1 MLCRVFVPMKPSLN
15 WDKILDFS
23 QVLPLLGGTAFTL
36 IAFVVA
42 LSIIVAIHEY
52 GHYIVGRWCG
62 IHAEVF
68 SLGFGP
74 VLGSRVDKHGT
85 KWQIA
90 ALPFGGYVRFLG
102 DADAAGVGDTGEVT
116 QADRR
121 RSMHGAP
128 LWARS
133 LTVLAGP
140 VFNFILA
147 VLIFA
152 GGSMWNG
159 SLSDPLTFEE
169 GRDLPAPF
177 VSELQV
183 GDQLIAVQGVAFGG
197 EDSIIDQLPVQ
208 VTLDYEIVR
217 DGRSMTVKGPYL
229 MPPAAS
235 GITPRSAADDAGL
248 RKNDVIVAVDDTPV
262 VAFGELIAAVQA
274 ADGSPLDLD
283 VWRAGD
289 IIEVT
294 LSPRRVDLPLPEG
307 GFETRWLMGVSGE
320 PFFTA
325 ATKTLGPW
333 DALTNGA
340 TMLNRVMSASL
351 SGMWHIA
358 SGKISSC
365 NLSGPVAI
373 AQTSGSMAAQGA
385 NDFIWF
391 LGMLSA
397 AVGMINLFPIPV
409 LDGGHLVFHAY
420 EAVFRRKPSEKALNV
435 LMMMGV
441 ALIGTMMVFALLND
455 LVLCP

>member
-1 MLCRVFVPMKPSLN
+1 M
-15 WDKILDFS
+15 DFS
-23 QVLPLLGGTAFTL
+23 QVLPSLGGTAFTL

-74 VLGSRVDKHGT
+74 VLASRTDKHGT
-85 KWQIA
+85 KWQLA

-102 DADAAGVGDTGEVT
+102 DANAAGVGDTGEVP
-116 QADRR
+116 QADQR

-128 LWARS
+128 LWARA

-147 VLIFA
+147 VFIFA
-152 GGSMWNG
+152 GGSMLNG
-159 SLSDPLTFEE
+159 SLTDPLTFEE

-177 VSELQV
+177 ISELQA
-183 GDQLIAVQGVAFGG
+183 GDQLITVQGVAFGG
-197 EDSIIDQLPVQ
+197 ETSIIDQLPVQ
-208 VTLDYEIVR
+208 ATLNYGIVR
-217 DGRSMTVKGPYL
+217 GGRSMTVKGPYL

-248 RKNDVIVAVDDTPV
+248 RKDDVIVAVDDTPV
-262 VAFGELIAAVQA
+262 VAFDELIAAVKA

-283 VWRAGD
+283 VWRAGEFV
-289 IIEVT
+289 EVT

-307 GFETRWLMGVSGE
+307 GFETRWLIGVSGE

-325 ATKTLGPW
+325 ATDRLGPW
-333 DALTNGA
+333 ESLTNGVS
-340 TMLNRVMSASL
+340 MLNRILTSSL

-373 AQTSGSMAAQGA
+373 AQTSGSMASQGA
-385 NDFIWF
+385 TDFIWF

-420 EAVFRRKPSEKALNV
+420 EAVFRRKPSEKAFNALV
-435 LMMMGV
+435 LIGV